1 MALMLMSSIAVSLI
15 SKQSKKI
22 QEEWKVNLKEPN
34 DQSFYYFIQ
43 KKLNI

>member
-22 QEEWKVNLKEPN
+22 QEEWKVNLKQPN
-34 DQSFYYFIQ
+34 DQKLLLFYS
-43 KKLNI
+43 KN